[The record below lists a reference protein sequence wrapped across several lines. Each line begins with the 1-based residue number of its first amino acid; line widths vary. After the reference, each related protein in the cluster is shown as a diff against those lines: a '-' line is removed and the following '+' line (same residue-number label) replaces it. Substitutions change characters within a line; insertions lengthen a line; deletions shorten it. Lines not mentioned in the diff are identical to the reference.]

1 MLLIFL
7 QQCHKSGFLLEMLS
21 QTRRERLRVDIT
33 FNNHQCAN
41 KHQSRRKEDTN
52 SPYEKG
58 DLNPKWHGT
67 IMAPKCSS
75 LHPAPP

>member
-41 KHQSRRKEDTN
+41 KQTSEPEEGGH
-52 SPYEKG
+52 
-58 DLNPKWHGT
+58 
-67 IMAPKCSS
+67 
-75 LHPAPP
+75 